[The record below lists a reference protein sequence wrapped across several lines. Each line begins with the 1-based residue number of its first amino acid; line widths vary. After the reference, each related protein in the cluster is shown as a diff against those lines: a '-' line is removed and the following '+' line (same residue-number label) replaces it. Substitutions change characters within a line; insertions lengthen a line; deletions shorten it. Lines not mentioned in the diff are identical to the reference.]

1 MTGAAAIVFSAMAA
15 LFFGLGHVLL
25 PDGLAQ
31 AAMTEQV
38 LTLPVAAAVL
48 FLLAR
53 LLPAASALARVLTA
67 LWPLVAVSLLV
78 PGMDAERMDY
88 LRTLGVWPFVAAI
101 LAAGL
106 ALLPTPSTRQGPAPT
121 LALMPFSAVLAVCSA
136 VVLVIAF
143 PAPLRLILST
153 TYHFV
158 IFLTL
163 CCVLVALA
171 DAAATDLP
179 APREKLI
186 RGLIGMMPL
195 LGFLGTIAGLLQALA
210 RLPDLF
216 TPTGADS
223 TALEAVMQGLA
234 TAFETTLVGL
244 VGAAL
249 TGFLLLLLTDRE
261 AEAG

>member
-15 LFFGLGHVLL
+15 LFCAVGHVLL
-25 PDGLAQ
+25 PETMALSTVTERLTAVT
-31 AAMTEQV
+31 AAV
-38 LTLPVAAAVL
+38 SVL

-53 LLPAASALARVLTA
+53 LLPGLAALARVATA
-67 LWPLVAVSLLV
+67 LWPLVAATVLL
-78 PGMDAERMDY
+78 PGMEAVRMDY
-88 LRTLGVWPFVAAI
+88 IRVLGVWPFVAAM

-106 ALLPTPSTRQGPAPT
+106 ALLPTQAARQAPAPT
-121 LALMPFSAVLAVCSA
+121 LALFPFGAALAACLV
-136 VVLVIAF
+136 VVLTIAF
-143 PAPLRLILST
+143 PAPLRLFLST
-153 TYHFV
+153 AYHFV

-163 CCVLVALA
+163 ATVLVALA
-171 DAAATDLP
+171 DVAATHLP
-179 APREKLI
+179 PAREKLI
-186 RGLIGMMPL
+186 RALIGMMPL

-216 TPTGADS
+216 SATDRDTGA
-223 TALEAVMQGLA
+223 LQAVIQGLA

-261 AEAG
+261 AAAR